1 MSLPN
6 INPNVAV
13 SLEKWHAMVASKD
26 LAGARP
32 QDVIRWAAEAFR
44 GRVLISQS
52 MANTALAHLVH
63 TVAPEIPAVFLDTG
77 DRLFLIDCGAG
88 LDYAGAV
95 AALGHRALAGL
106 VLTHAHA
113 DHWLALPEALAQL
126 APDGWVA
133 RPGLT
138 LAPAVL
144 RAQALFEFFDRP
156 IDTERLMAAWEALP
170 PRALADVPDQ
180 PLWDVNAGASAAAI
194 ELAEA
199 DWERVHCACITPAI
213 RCAGQVGVFGADLD
227 GGQWARIADALPRS
241 IALLQAPNHG
251 GPPGRM
257 ARALLD
263 DHLRPGVVV
272 VTDAQP
278 IVDDHL
284 DWYAAGGRAAYTL
297 QDRRTITVT
306 MTAAGVE
313 VDVGGLALPMA

>member
-1 MSLPN
+1 MSLP
-6 INPNVAV
+6 
-13 SLEKWHAMVASKD
+13 L
-26 LAGARP
+26 GA
-32 QDVIRWAAEAFR
+32 A
-44 GRVLISQS
+44 
-52 MANTALAHLVH
+52 
-63 TVAPEIPAVFLDTG
+63 
-77 DRLFLIDCGAG
+77 
-88 LDYAGAV
+88 
-95 AALGHRALAGL
+95 
-106 VLTHAHA
+106 
-113 DHWLALPEALAQL
+113 
-126 APDGWVA
+126 VA
-133 RPGLT
+133 RPKSGGGSEGKAAIPLVSPSSKT
-138 LAPAVL
+138 IQLPA
-144 RAQALFEFFDRP
+144 R
-156 IDTERLMAAWEALP
+156 
-170 PRALADVPDQ
+170 RALRGVRECND
-180 PLWDVNAGASAAAI
+180 G
-194 ELAEA
+194 
-199 DWERVHCACITPAI
+199 ERVHCACITPAI